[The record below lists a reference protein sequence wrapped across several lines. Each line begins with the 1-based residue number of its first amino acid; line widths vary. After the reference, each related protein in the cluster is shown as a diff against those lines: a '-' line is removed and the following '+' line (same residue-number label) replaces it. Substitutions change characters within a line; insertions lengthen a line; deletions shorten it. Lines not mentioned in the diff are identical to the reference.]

1 MFTVH
6 AVINTETFTTL
17 APVVRDVARQITEGL
32 PEVVAE
38 AARYGLTVD
47 QFAWGKV
54 IEVAAKVVTSEDIVV
69 NMLSPL
75 GVTTY
80 GRPS

>member
-17 APVVRDVARQITEGL
+17 APVVRDVARQMAEGL
-32 PEVVAE
+32 PDVVAE
-38 AARYGLTVD
+38 LARHGMTVD

-54 IEVAAKVVTSEDIVV
+54 IEVSAKVVASEDIVV
-69 NMLSPL
+69 DMLSPL

-80 GRPS
+80 GRPA